1 VPRTNSSSITSTVV
15 GEEIRRARR
24 EQGLTQAELAN
35 RLGAAPAY
43 VSAVEA
49 GRENLTLG
57 SLARLADALRT
68 GLRVSFP
75 SLEADFRTLDE
86 DLAELESTAG
96 GAGR

>member
-1 VPRTNSSSITSTVV
+1 LPKTNSSSITSTVV

-24 EQGLTQAELAN
+24 AQGLTQAQLAE

-43 VSAVEA
+43 VSAVEG

-68 GLRVSFP
+68 GLKVSFP
-75 SLEADFRTLDE
+75 SLADDHVTLDE
-86 DLAELESTAG
+86 DLAELQSAAG
-96 GAGR
+96 PSH